1 VANIRP
7 ADSDLSKLLKA
18 ASKTL
23 QRVIF
28 PVLSHNIEAIHRVP
42 ALPSIP
48 VVREGS
54 ELKPGAYEYIK
65 SSGGSKLGHRQI
77 LENTS
82 EEAAMASRSRGR
94 LARE

>member
-18 ASKTL
+18 ESKTL
-23 QRVIF
+23 QRVIS
-28 PVLSHNIEAIHRVP
+28 PVLSHIDAIHRVP

-54 ELKPGAYEYIK
+54 ELKLA
-65 SSGGSKLGHRQI
+65 RM
-77 LENTS
+77 NTS
-82 EEAAMASRSRGR
+82 RAPADP
-94 LARE
+94 